1 MRKNVDKN
9 ISINLN
15 GKYSQK
21 LLDHAKTS
29 ATDSLKTF
37 SKRVIKKVA
46 EATSDLI
53 GNKIAYK
60 ITKVSSN
67 SQQNNLGTVTN
78 DNDKDM
84 SKEIYISPEER

>member
-21 LLDHAKTS
+21 LLDHAETS
-29 ATDSLKTF
+29 ATD
-37 SKRVIKKVA
+37 A
-46 EATSDLI
+46 SDLI

-60 ITKVSSN
+60 ITKVSN
-67 SQQNNLGTVTN
+67 NWQQNNSGTVTN
-78 DNDKDM
+78 DNDKEM
-84 SKEIYISPEER
+84 SKERYITPQER